1 MLKKIIKVISLLLI
15 IIIIMNYENVLKK
28 FFPTDYQEIVTTYAE
43 KYNLDP
49 YLVYSIIKV
58 ESGFDASAKSYK
70 GAIGLM
76 QIMPQTGE
84 YISNLL
90 GEQGFTEGKLYDPEI
105 NIRYGTYYFSKLYK
119 NYYEDLD
126 MALAAYNG
134 GEGNVRRWIREDSE
148 GKKYIDMN
156 DLMFEET
163 RKYLY
168 KVKKNYLFYRYIY
181 ENYGFNVINWRYSY
195 VSVSNKV

>member
-15 IIIIMNYENVLKK
+15 IIIIMNYKNVLKK

-119 NYYEDLD
+119 SFYKNLD
-126 MALAAYNG
+126 IALAAYNG
-134 GEGNVRRWIREDSE
+134 GEGNVKSWIKKDSE
-148 GKKYIDMN
+148 GKIFLDMN
-156 DLMFEET
+156 KITFEET
-163 RKYLY
+163 INYIY
-168 KVKKNYLFYRYIY
+168 KVKRTYLFYRYIY
-181 ENYGFNVINWRYSY
+181 EKKI
-195 VSVSNKV
+195 